1 MPGEVCQLCLSLIVR
16 VWLWDPLPFW
26 TISLNTFT
34 LTYVGRPLFY
44 LLSIP
49 GRPRKSSEVG
59 GGGPG
64 PGLPTGTPDRFV
76 LSFYLEKK
84 TKQTPI
90 YMNLQLYVWQT
101 FKAHSKL
108 TWSRNGRARSRGA
121 GGVSQSQPGSRWV
134 LEISV
139 HLFQKCH
146 HGHVKKLYFTPKPK
160 WCIVKPGPPPHP
172 PSSPTTPTS
181 TTPTSTARPLL
192 SPRARLELT
201 PWNFQLCWWF
211 VLAWL
216 YPYCKGKI

>member
-1 MPGEVCQLCLSLIVR
+1 M
-16 VWLWDPLPFW
+16 PFW

-84 TKQTPI
+84 NQANPNLHEFAIICLANI
-90 YMNLQLYVWQT
+90 YSRLQ
-101 FKAHSKL
+101 AGMIHDCC
-108 TWSRNGRARSRGA
+108 RNGRARSRGA

-139 HLFQKCH
+139 HLFPKCH
-146 HGHVKKLYFTPKPK
+146 QVASEEIDFTLSTVKREAP
-160 WCIVKPGPPPHP
+160 
-172 PSSPTTPTS
+172 
-181 TTPTSTARPLL
+181 
-192 SPRARLELT
+192 
-201 PWNFQLCWWF
+201 
-211 VLAWL
+211 
-216 YPYCKGKI
+216 

>member
-84 TKQTPI
+84 KLNKPQSTWI
-90 YMNLQLYVWQT
+90 CNYMSGKHLKHTLSWHDPGTGEQGLEVLEES
-101 FKAHSKL
+101 HSL
-108 TWSRNGRARSRGA
+108 SLAA
-121 GGVSQSQPGSRWV
+121 GGSLRSLFTFFKSVIMVMLRNCILPPSQNDALLNQVRLPILHQVLPHLLQRPQRPQPGLS
-134 LEISV
+134 
-139 HLFQKCH
+139 FH
-146 HGHVKKLYFTPKPK
+146 HGH
-160 WCIVKPGPPPHP
+160 G
-172 PSSPTTPTS
+172 
-181 TTPTSTARPLL
+181 
-192 SPRARLELT
+192 
-201 PWNFQLCWWF
+201 
-211 VLAWL
+211 
-216 YPYCKGKI
+216 